1 MISDTATASL
11 EAIHIENIR
20 KALEGKEAAI
30 QNASYET
37 GLLGLS
43 LFYCYYAGYTGDESY
58 FSRAEDYLT
67 KGLEVLDLPNFKRI
81 YMSDSLDSHL
91 AHIGRFLEFSKKNK
105 FLDLDIYDYLLGLDD
120 TLSGLMKSKISI
132 GDFDLNSGALAAGY
146 YYLSRLDSNPAVA
159 AHLSALVEG
168 IREQA
173 LTDEAGDYY
182 WPSPSLFK
190 RVYLGIS
197 HGSALIISFLSN
209 VYERNI
215 ATNECRDILNKALRF
230 LLKQQRTQVRGL
242 FPLQLGDAVEPKQF
256 AQCYGDIGVGYAL
269 YRAASVLH
277 DEALAGTAMMVL
289 EDCLLRKKEDK
300 LTLDASI
307 IYGASGV
314 AAIFEKL
321 HRLSGDQRFMDAAI
335 YWYKQIATYAVH
347 ENEFAGYSTRLVNAG
362 ELWDISFGWGI
373 TGIGI
378 SLMRYV
384 KKELPPIDSLMMIA

>member
-1 MISDTATASL
+1 MTSDTAKASL
-11 EAIHIENIR
+11 EAIHVENIR
-20 KALEGKEAAI
+20 KALEGKENVI

-43 LFYCYYAGYTGDESY
+43 LFYAYYAGYTGDDSY
-58 FSRAEDYLT
+58 YARAEDYLM

-91 AHIGRFLEFSKKNK
+91 AHIGRYLAFSKKHE

-146 YYLSRLDSNPAVA
+146 YYLSRLDSNPAVMV
-159 AHLSALVEG
+159 HLATLVEG

-173 LTDEAGDYY
+173 LMDEEGDYY
-182 WPSPSLFK
+182 WTSPSLFK

-209 VYERNI
+209 VYEKNI
-215 ATNECRDILNKALRF
+215 ATDACKDILNKALRF
-230 LLKQQRTQVRGL
+230 LLKQQRKQVRGL
-242 FPLQLGDAVEPKQF
+242 FPLQMGDAVEPKQF
-256 AQCYGDIGVGYAL
+256 CQCYGDIGVGYAL
-269 YRAASVLH
+269 YRAAAVLQ
-277 DEALAGTAMMVL
+277 DETLAGTAMMVL
-289 EDCLLRKKEDK
+289 EDCLLRKKEDR

-307 IYGASGV
+307 VYGASGI

-321 HRLSGDQRFMDAAI
+321 HRLSGDQRFMDAGT
-335 YWYKQIATYAVH
+335 YWYKQITAYAIH
-347 ENEFAGYSTRLVNAG
+347 ENEFAGYRTRLLNAVP
-362 ELWDISFGWGI
+362 LWDVSFGWGI

-378 SLMRYV
+378 SLMRYI
-384 KKELPPIDSLMMIA
+384 KKELPPIDALMMIA